1 MLASLLSAKFM
12 EDILS
17 EGDSL
22 PLSHGVPGTSPLG
35 AHCWVGRRCG
45 DFFAAFKV
53 IAEELEDLA
62 LKRLVA
68 QLRHAE
74 REKQWENFLGK
85 RRESRRAR

>member
-1 MLASLLSAKFM
+1 M

-17 EGDSL
+17 EGASL

-85 RRESRRAR
+85 RRESRRAP

>member
-1 MLASLLSAKFM
+1 
-12 EDILS
+12 
-17 EGDSL
+17 
-22 PLSHGVPGTSPLG
+22 
-35 AHCWVGRRCG
+35 VGRRCG

-68 QLRHAE
+68 QLRYAE